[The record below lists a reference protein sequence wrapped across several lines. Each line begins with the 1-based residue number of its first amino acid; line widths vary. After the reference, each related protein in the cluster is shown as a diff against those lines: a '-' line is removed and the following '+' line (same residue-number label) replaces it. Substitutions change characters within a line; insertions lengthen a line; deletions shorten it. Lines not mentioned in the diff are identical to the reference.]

1 MPLPSVDTS
10 MFQNQP
16 YNGAT
21 VSQAVMGAFKSAQQT
36 ALQQEQQKRDNAL
49 EDEQMQWKRE
59 DRQRQQSV
67 FDPIE
72 EEKAKLG
79 LVQDQLQVTKQKFQ
93 LQSARRENED
103 EVSQMSAAMEIDAL
117 GDDLISKI
125 GEYHINPSKLG
136 TAEADDDLLGTLGQ
150 LEDLTQSG
158 AFTPAMQE
166 RVAGTLAK
174 AKFSPIINKAK
185 QSQFIRTG
193 LSGIRDT
200 ISSYPPEVQEQAWKS
215 VQGLQVG
222 GQITEGAV
230 SAAIDALDRFEK
242 SIGKTTS
249 SVKPQAS
256 ISDLRQIAS
265 NEDIDPALRNQAAAQ
280 LKQMLPAADGM
291 PKAAPEAAPATSEKN
306 PLLPDVTPA
315 NVKDMSTEALLKLT
329 GKK

>member
-21 VSQAVMGAFKSAQQT
+21 VAQAVMGAFRSAQQM

-49 EDEQMQWKRE
+49 EDEKMQWKRE

-93 LQSARRENED
+93 LQSARRENEAA
-103 EVSQMSAAMEIDAL
+103 VSQMSAAMENDAL
-117 GDDLISKI
+117 GDDLIAKI
-125 GEYHINPSKLG
+125 GEYHINPDKSG

-150 LEDLTQSG
+150 LENLATSG
-158 AFTPAMQE
+158 AFTPAME
-166 RVAGTLAK
+166 GRVAGTLAK
-174 AKFSPIINKAK
+174 AKFSPTIQKAK
-185 QSQFIRTG
+185 ENQFIRTG
-193 LSGIRDT
+193 LVGIRDT
-200 ISSYPPEVQEQAWKS
+200 IDSYPPELRSQAYTAVS
-215 VQGLQVG
+215 VLQN
-222 GQITEGAV
+222 GQVTQSSV

-242 SIGKTTS
+242 SMGKTTS
-249 SVKPQAS
+249 SVKQQAS
-256 ISDLRQIAS
+256 ISDLRQMAS
-265 NEDIDPALRNQAAAQ
+265 DENIDPVLRNQAAAQ

-291 PKAAPEAAPATSEKN
+291 PKAAPGSAPVAGN
-306 PLLPDVTPA
+306 PLLPDVTPS
-315 NVKDMSTEALLKLT
+315 NVREMSTEALLKLT